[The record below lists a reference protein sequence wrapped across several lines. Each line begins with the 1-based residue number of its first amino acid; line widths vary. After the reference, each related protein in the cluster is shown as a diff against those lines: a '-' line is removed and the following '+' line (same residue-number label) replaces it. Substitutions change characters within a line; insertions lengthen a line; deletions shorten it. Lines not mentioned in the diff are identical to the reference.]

1 MPYFQTKQGGDIAVD
16 LAKTTG
22 AGAVGTANYG
32 ITQIGYTSAEVIVI
46 APPVKGCE
54 KTLVFNGFST
64 SALPVIKLCTD
75 AAQSVSLMGKSTN
88 LTVIKAAAGL
98 STVVPTVV
106 TMKGISSTQWLI
118 TGVFPSHVTTGTTT
132 VAVGISLSST

>member
-1 MPYFQTKQGGDIAVD
+1 MAYFRTKQGGDIAVN
-16 LAKTTG
+16 LPKTTG
-22 AGAVGTANYG
+22 AGTANVPNYG
-32 ITQIGYTSAEVIVI
+32 ITQVAYTSAEILVMN
-46 APPVKGCE
+46 PPVAGCE

-64 SALPVIKLCTD
+64 AAFPIIKLCTD
-75 AAQSVSLMGKSTN
+75 AAQTVSLMGKSTN

-98 STVVPTVV
+98 STVCPTVV

-132 VAVGISLSST
+132 VAVGIALSST